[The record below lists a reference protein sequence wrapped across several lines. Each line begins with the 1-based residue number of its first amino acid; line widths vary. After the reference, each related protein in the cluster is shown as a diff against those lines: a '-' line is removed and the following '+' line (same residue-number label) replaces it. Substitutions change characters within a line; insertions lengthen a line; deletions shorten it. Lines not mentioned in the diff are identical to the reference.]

1 MMTIHKKL
9 VEDAHL
15 NEARG
20 ETQRQKQRQLE
31 ESREGRRAELEVLT
45 TLQTCASEA
54 DVQVLVQGPSAFSER
69 RQPLQRIKQQL
80 DHLKKVR
87 KWPLPR
93 LTGLK
98 KQALIDILL
107 KVVTEVAASEAQ
119 AAVDSEA
126 AAAAEVPSAAGA
138 PTAEGT
144 SAAAAAAP
152 AAEGTSAAAAAAA
165 PAAEVA
171 AAATAAAV
179 TAHAPAHKRA
189 PPPLFTNCLGSKR
202 ARLMSQAGGPTVGT

>member
-126 AAAAEVPSAAGA
+126 AAAA
-138 PTAEGT
+138 
-144 SAAAAAAP
+144 
-152 AAEGTSAAAAAAA
+152 
-165 PAAEVA
+165 
-171 AAATAAAV
+171 ATAAAV

>member
-1 MMTIHKKL
+1 MTIHKKL

-69 RQPLQRIKQQL
+69 WQPLQRIKQQL

-126 AAAAEVPSAAGA
+126 AAAAE
-138 PTAEGT
+138 GT
-144 SAAAAAAP
+144 SA
-152 AAEGTSAAAAAAA
+152 AAAAAAA

>member
-126 AAAAEVPSAAGA
+126 AAAAEV
-138 PTAEGT
+138 
-144 SAAAAAAP
+144 
-152 AAEGTSAAAAAAA
+152 
-165 PAAEVA
+165 A
-171 AAATAAAV
+171 AAATTSAV
-179 TAHAPAHKRA
+179 TAHAPDHKRA

>member
-126 AAAAEVPSAAGA
+126 AAAAE
-138 PTAEGT
+138 GT
-144 SAAAAAAP
+144 SA
-152 AAEGTSAAAAAAA
+152 AAAAAAA

>member
-126 AAAAEVPSAAGA
+126 AAAAEV
-138 PTAEGT
+138 T
-144 SAAAAAAP
+144 SA
-152 AAEGTSAAAAAAA
+152 AAAAAAA

>member
-119 AAVDSEA
+119 AAADSEA
-126 AAAAEVPSAAGA
+126 VA
-138 PTAEGT
+138 TAEGT
-144 SAAAAAAP
+144 SAAAATAP
-152 AAEGTSAAAAAAA
+152 AAEGTSAATATA
-165 PAAEVA
+165 PAAEVV